1 MKKIIADVDFGHG
14 GTDPGACSYGAKE
27 AEQVLSLKSYL
38 DKSAARYPLLELRY
52 TRATDTFIS
61 LADRVKHANKIPADI
76 LVSIHMNSFKN
87 NSASGV
93 ETWIDYGSTKSPEVA
108 KKIHENLVKVFT
120 VNRGVKVCASNC
132 RFYVLRYSN
141 MAACLVELGFISNEN
156 DLSIFN
162 NNKQAIAD
170 SIIDGI
176 ASHYGLVAQETSNKE
191 DNKPQIKEEGKLLKN
206 CKKNV
211 LKYGAKGT
219 YVFLAQSSMKAL
231 GLYNGPIDGSY
242 GPAKGNGSFYQAV
255 INLNAKLGYKND
267 SRLGPACWEYI
278 LTK

>member
-1 MKKIIADVDFGHG
+1 MKKIIADFDFGHG

-27 AEQVLSLKSYL
+27 AEQVLSLKPYL

-52 TRATDTFIS
+52 TRTTDEFIS

-76 LVSIHMNSFKN
+76 LVSIHMNSFG
-87 NSASGV
+87 NSSANGV

-108 KKIHENLVKVFT
+108 NKIHENLVNVFP

-156 DLSIFN
+156 DLAIFN

-176 ASHYGLVAQETSNKE
+176 ASHYGLVAGETSNKE
-191 DNKPQIKEEGKLLKN
+191 EKPQIKEEGKLLSVMKN
-206 CKKNV
+206 KVVRLNSNGAHVYALQGLLTSLGYNV
-211 LKYGAKGT
+211 
-219 YVFLAQSSMKAL
+219 
-231 GLYNGPIDGSY
+231 NGIDGNCGYGCVKAIKAYQKDNGLDVDGSF
-242 GPAKGNGSFYQAV
+242 GPAS
-255 INLNAKLGYKND
+255 
-267 SRLGPACWEYI
+267 WECL

>member
-1 MKKIIADVDFGHG
+1 MKKTIADVDFGHG

-27 AEQVLSLKSYL
+27 AEQVLSLKPYL

-52 TRATDTFIS
+52 TRTTDEFIS

-76 LVSIHMNSFKN
+76 LVSIHMNSFG
-87 NSASGV
+87 NSSANGV

-108 KKIHENLVKVFT
+108 NKIHENLVKVFP

-141 MAACLVELGFISNEN
+141 MAACLIELGFISNEN
-156 DLSIFN
+156 DLGIFN

-176 ASHYGLVAQETSNKE
+176 ASHYGLIAEETSHKE
-191 DNKPQIKEEGKLLKN
+191 EKPQIKEEGKLLKE
-206 CKKNV
+206 CKRHV
-211 LKYGAKGT
+211 LIYNEKGT
-219 YVFLAQSSMKAL
+219 YVFLAQSAMKAL

-255 INLNAKLGYKND
+255 VNLNAKLGYKND

>member
-1 MKKIIADVDFGHG
+1 MKKIIADFDFGHG

-27 AEQVLSLKSYL
+27 AEQVLSLKPYL

-52 TRATDTFIS
+52 TRTTDEFIS

-76 LVSIHMNSFKN
+76 LVSIHMNSFG
-87 NSASGV
+87 NSSANGV

-108 KKIHENLVKVFT
+108 NKIHENLVKVFP

-141 MAACLVELGFISNEN
+141 MEACLIELGFISNKN
-156 DLSIFN
+156 DLTIFN

-170 SIIDGI
+170 AIIDGI
-176 ASHYGLVAQETSNKE
+176 ASHYGLIAEETSHKE
-191 DNKPQIKEEGKLLKN
+191 EKPQIKEEGKLLEK
-206 CKKNV
+206 CKGNV
-211 LKYGAKGT
+211 LNYGEKGT
-219 YVFLAQSSMKAL
+219 YVYLAQSAMKAL
-231 GLYNGPIDGSY
+231 GLYSGVIDGSY

-255 INLNAKLGYKND
+255 IALNKMLGFKND
-267 SRLGPACWEYI
+267 SQLGPACWTYI

>member
-1 MKKIIADVDFGHG
+1 MNKIIADVDFGHG
-14 GTDPGACSYGAKE
+14 GTDPGACANGAKE
-27 AEQVLSLKSYL
+27 AKQVLSLKPYL
-38 DKSAARYPLLELRY
+38 DKSAERYPLLELRY
-52 TRATDTFIS
+52 TRTADEFVS
-61 LADRVKHANKIPADI
+61 LADRVKHANKIPANI

-87 NSASGV
+87 SSANGV

-108 KKIHENLVKVFT
+108 NKIHTNLAKIFP

-141 MAACLVELGFISNEN
+141 MAACLVELGFISNKN
-156 DLSIFN
+156 DLAIFN

-176 ASHYGLVAQETSNKE
+176 ASHYGLVAEETSNKE
-191 DNKPQIKEEGKLLKN
+191 EKPQIKEEGKLLNN

-231 GLYNGPIDGSY
+231 GLYNGPIDGEY
-242 GPAKGNGSFYQAV
+242 GPSKGKNSFYQAV
-255 INLNAKLGYKND
+255 INLNSKLGYKND

>member
-1 MKKIIADVDFGHG
+1 MKKIIADFDFGHG

-27 AEQVLSLKSYL
+27 AEQVLSLKPYL

-52 TRATDTFIS
+52 IRTTDEFIS

-76 LVSIHMNSFKN
+76 LVSIHMNSFG
-87 NSASGV
+87 NSSANGV

-108 KKIHENLVKVFT
+108 NKIHENLVKVFP

-141 MAACLVELGFISNEN
+141 MAACLIELGFISNEN
-156 DLSIFN
+156 DLGIFN

-176 ASHYGLVAQETSNKE
+176 ASHYGLIAEETSHKE
-191 DNKPQIKEEGKLLKN
+191 EKPQIKEEGKLLEK
-206 CKKNV
+206 CKGNV
-211 LKYGAKGT
+211 LNYGEKGT
-219 YVFLAQSSMKAL
+219 YVYLAQSAMKAL
-231 GLYNGPIDGSY
+231 GLYSGVIDGSY

-255 INLNAKLGYKND
+255 IALNKMLGFKND
-267 SRLGPACWEYI
+267 SQLGPACWTYI

>member
-27 AEQVLSLKSYL
+27 AEQVLSLKPYL
-38 DKSAARYPLLELRY
+38 DKSAERYPLLELRY
-52 TRATDTFIS
+52 TRTTENFLS
-61 LADRVKHANKIPADI
+61 LADRVKHANKIPSDI

-108 KKIHENLVKVFT
+108 KKIHENLVKVFP

-156 DLSIFN
+156 DLAIFN

-176 ASHYGLVAQETSNKE
+176 ASHYGLVAEESSHKE
-191 DNKPQIKEEGKLLKN
+191 DNKPQIKEESKLLSVMKN
-206 CKKNV
+206 KVVRLNSNGAHVYALQGLLTSLGYNV
-211 LKYGAKGT
+211 
-219 YVFLAQSSMKAL
+219 
-231 GLYNGPIDGSY
+231 NGIDGNCGY
-242 GPAKGNGSFYQAV
+242 GCVEAIKAYQKDNGLAVDGSF
-255 INLNAKLGYKND
+255 GPD
-267 SRLGPACWEYI
+267 SWECL

>member
-14 GTDPGACSYGAKE
+14 GTDPGACSYGARE
-27 AEQVLSLKSYL
+27 AEQVLSLKPYL

-61 LADRVKHANKIPADI
+61 LADRAKHANKIPADI

-87 NSASGV
+87 SSANGV

-108 KKIHENLVKVFT
+108 NKIHTNLAKIFP

-141 MAACLVELGFISNEN
+141 MAACLIELGFISNEN
-156 DLSIFN
+156 DLTIFN
-162 NNKQAIAD
+162 NNKQSIAD

-176 ASHYGLVAQETSNKE
+176 ALHYGLVETSHKE
-191 DNKPQIKEEGKLLKN
+191 DNKPQIKEEGKLLKE

-219 YVFLAQSSMKAL
+219 YVFLAQSAMKAL
-231 GLYNGPIDGSY
+231 GLYNGPIDGEY
-242 GPAKGNGSFYQAV
+242 GPAKGSGSFYQAV
-255 INLNAKLGYKND
+255 VNLNAKLGFKND
-267 SRLGPACWEYI
+267 SNLGPACWEYI

>member
-1 MKKIIADVDFGHG
+1 MKKIIADFDFGHG

-27 AEQVLSLKSYL
+27 AEQVLSLKPYL

-52 TRATDTFIS
+52 TRTTDEFIS

-76 LVSIHMNSFKN
+76 LVSIHMNSFG
-87 NSASGV
+87 NSSANGV

-108 KKIHENLVKVFT
+108 NKIHENLVKVFP

-141 MAACLVELGFISNEN
+141 MAACLIELGFISNEN
-156 DLSIFN
+156 DLGIFN

-176 ASHYGLVAQETSNKE
+176 ASHYGLIAEETSHKE
-191 DNKPQIKEEGKLLKN
+191 EKPQIKEEGKLLEK
-206 CKKNV
+206 CKGNV
-211 LKYGAKGT
+211 LNYGEKGT
-219 YVFLAQSSMKAL
+219 YVYLAQSAMKAL
-231 GLYNGPIDGSY
+231 GLYSGVIDGSY

-255 INLNAKLGYKND
+255 VTLNKKLGFNND
-267 SRLGPACWEYI
+267 SNLGPACWEYI

>member
-1 MKKIIADVDFGHG
+1 MDKIIANFDFGHG

-27 AEQVLSLKSYL
+27 AEQVLSLKPYL

-52 TRATDTFIS
+52 TRTTDNFVS
-61 LADRVKHANKIPADI
+61 LDDRVKRANRIPADI
-76 LVSIHMNSFKN
+76 LVSLHMNSFG
-87 NSASGV
+87 NSSANGV

-108 KKIHENLVKVFT
+108 NKIHENLAKIFP

-156 DLSIFN
+156 DLAIFN

-176 ASHYGLVAQETSNKE
+176 ASHYGLIEEETSHKE
-191 DNKPQIKEEGKLLKN
+191 DNKPQIKEEGKLLKE
-206 CKKNV
+206 CKKHV

-219 YVFLAQSSMKAL
+219 YVFLAQSAMKAL
-231 GLYNGPIDGSY
+231 GLYNGPVDGEY

-255 INLNAKLGYKND
+255 VNLNAKLGFKND
-267 SRLGPACWEYI
+267 SNLGPACWEYI

>member
-1 MKKIIADVDFGHG
+1 MEKIIADVDFGHG
-14 GTDPGACSYGAKE
+14 GTDSGACSYGARE
-27 AEQVLSLKSYL
+27 AEQVLSLKPYL
-38 DKSAARYPLLELRY
+38 DKAAARYSSLELRY
-52 TRATDTFIS
+52 TRTTDEFVS

-76 LVSIHMNSFKN
+76 LVSIHMNSFG
-87 NSASGV
+87 NSSANGV

-108 KKIHENLVKVFT
+108 KKIHENLVKVFP

-156 DLSIFN
+156 DLAIFN

-176 ASHYGLVAQETSNKE
+176 ASHYGLVEEESSHKE
-191 DNKPQIKEEGKLLKN
+191 DNKPQVKGEGKLLEQ
-206 CKKNV
+206 CKKHV
-211 LKYGAKGT
+211 LNYNDKGT
-219 YVFLAQSSMKAL
+219 YVFLAQSAMKAL

-255 INLNAKLGYKND
+255 VDLNKKLGFKND
-267 SRLGPACWEYI
+267 SRLGSACWEYI

>member
-1 MKKIIADVDFGHG
+1 MKKIIADFDFGHG

-27 AEQVLSLKSYL
+27 AEQVLSLKPYL

-52 TRATDTFIS
+52 TRTTDEFIS

-76 LVSIHMNSFKN
+76 LVSIHMNSFG
-87 NSASGV
+87 NSSANGV

-108 KKIHENLVKVFT
+108 NKIHENLVKVFP

-141 MAACLVELGFISNEN
+141 MAACLIELGFISNEN
-156 DLSIFN
+156 DLGIFN

-176 ASHYGLVAQETSNKE
+176 ASHYGLIAEETSHKE
-191 DNKPQIKEEGKLLKN
+191 EKPQIKEEGKLLEK
-206 CKKNV
+206 CKGNV
-211 LKYGAKGT
+211 LNYGEKGT
-219 YVFLAQSSMKAL
+219 YVYLAQSAMKAL
-231 GLYNGPIDGSY
+231 GLYSGVIDGSY

-255 INLNAKLGYKND
+255 IALNKMLGFKND
-267 SRLGPACWEYI
+267 SQLGPACWTYI

>member
-1 MKKIIADVDFGHG
+1 MEKVIADFDFGHG

-27 AEQVLSLKSYL
+27 AEQVLSLKPYI

-52 TRATDTFIS
+52 TRTTDEFIS

-76 LVSIHMNSFKN
+76 FVSIHMNSFE
-87 NSASGV
+87 NSSANGV

-108 KKIHENLVKVFT
+108 NKIHENLVKVFP

-141 MAACLVELGFISNEN
+141 MAACLVELGFISNKN
-156 DLSIFN
+156 DLAIFN

-170 SIIDGI
+170 AIIDGI
-176 ASHYGLVAQETSNKE
+176 ASHYGLVGEESNHKE
-191 DNKPQIKEEGKLLKN
+191 EKPQIEEESKLLEK
-206 CKKNV
+206 CKDNV
-211 LKYGAKGT
+211 LNYGAKGT
-219 YVFLAQSSMKAL
+219 YVFLAQSAMKAL

-255 INLNAKLGYKND
+255 INLNSKLGYKND
-267 SRLGPACWEYI
+267 SRLGPACWTYI

>member
-1 MKKIIADVDFGHG
+1 MDKIIANFDFGHG

-27 AEQVLSLKSYL
+27 AEQVLSLKPYL

-52 TRATDTFIS
+52 TRTTDNFVS
-61 LADRVKHANKIPADI
+61 LDDRVKRANRIPADI
-76 LVSIHMNSFKN
+76 LVSLHMNSFE
-87 NSASGV
+87 NSSANGV

-108 KKIHENLVKVFT
+108 NKIHENLAKIFP

-156 DLSIFN
+156 DLAIFN

-176 ASHYGLVAQETSNKE
+176 ASHYGLIEEETSHKE
-191 DNKPQIKEEGKLLKN
+191 DNKPQIKEEGKLLKE
-206 CKKNV
+206 CKKHV

-219 YVFLAQSSMKAL
+219 YVFLAQSAMKAL
-231 GLYNGPIDGSY
+231 GLYNGPVDGEY

-255 INLNAKLGYKND
+255 LNLNAKLGFKND
-267 SRLGPACWEYI
+267 SNLGPACWEYI

>member
-1 MKKIIADVDFGHG
+1 MKKIIADFDFGHG

-27 AEQVLSLKSYL
+27 AEQVLSLKPYL

-52 TRATDTFIS
+52 TRTTDEFIS

-76 LVSIHMNSFKN
+76 LVSIHMNSFG
-87 NSASGV
+87 NSSANGV

-108 KKIHENLVKVFT
+108 NKIHENLVKVFP

-141 MAACLVELGFISNEN
+141 MAACLIELGFISNEN
-156 DLSIFN
+156 DLGIFN

-176 ASHYGLVAQETSNKE
+176 ASHYGLIAEETSHKE
-191 DNKPQIKEEGKLLKN
+191 EKPQIKEEGKLLKE
-206 CKKNV
+206 CKRHV
-211 LKYGAKGT
+211 LIYNEKGT
-219 YVFLAQSSMKAL
+219 YVFLAQSAMKAL

-255 INLNAKLGYKND
+255 VNLNAKLGYKND

>member
-1 MKKIIADVDFGHG
+1 MKKIIADFDFGHG

-27 AEQVLSLKSYL
+27 AEQVLSLKPYL

-52 TRATDTFIS
+52 TRTTDEFIS

-76 LVSIHMNSFKN
+76 LVSIHMNSFG
-87 NSASGV
+87 NSSANGV

-108 KKIHENLVKVFT
+108 NKIHENLVKVFP

-141 MAACLVELGFISNEN
+141 MAACLIELGFISNEN
-156 DLSIFN
+156 DLGIFN

-176 ASHYGLVAQETSNKE
+176 ASHYGLIAEETSHKE
-191 DNKPQIKEEGKLLKN
+191 EKPQIKEEGKLLKE
-206 CKKNV
+206 CKRHV
-211 LKYGAKGT
+211 LIYNEKGT
-219 YVFLAQSSMKAL
+219 YVFLAQSAMKAL

-255 INLNAKLGYKND
+255 VNLNAKLWYKND

>member
-1 MKKIIADVDFGHG
+1 MKKIIADFDFGHG

-27 AEQVLSLKSYL
+27 AEQVLSLKPYL
-38 DKSAARYPLLELRY
+38 DKSAGRYPLLELRY
-52 TRATDTFIS
+52 TRTTDEFIS

-76 LVSIHMNSFKN
+76 LVSIHMNSFG
-87 NSASGV
+87 NSSANGV

-108 KKIHENLVKVFT
+108 NKIHENLVKVFP

-141 MAACLVELGFISNEN
+141 MAACLIELGFISNEN
-156 DLSIFN
+156 DLGIFN

-176 ASHYGLVAQETSNKE
+176 ASHYGLIAEETSHKE
-191 DNKPQIKEEGKLLKN
+191 EKPQIKEEGKLLEK
-206 CKKNV
+206 CKGNV
-211 LKYGAKGT
+211 LNYGEKGT
-219 YVFLAQSSMKAL
+219 YVYLAQSAMKAL
-231 GLYNGPIDGSY
+231 GLYSGVIDGSY

-255 INLNAKLGYKND
+255 IALNKMLGFKND
-267 SRLGPACWEYI
+267 SQLGPACWTYI

>member
-1 MKKIIADVDFGHG
+1 MKKIIADFDFGHG

-27 AEQVLSLKSYL
+27 AEQVLSLKPYL

-52 TRATDTFIS
+52 TRTTDEFIS

-76 LVSIHMNSFKN
+76 LVSIHMNSFG
-87 NSASGV
+87 NSSANGV

-108 KKIHENLVKVFT
+108 NKIHENLVKVFP

-141 MAACLVELGFISNEN
+141 MAACLIELGFISNEN
-156 DLSIFN
+156 DLGIFN

-176 ASHYGLVAQETSNKE
+176 ASHYGLVAGETSNKE
-191 DNKPQIKEEGKLLKN
+191 EKPQIKEEGKLLN
-206 CKKNV
+206 ECKKHV
-211 LKYGAKGT
+211 LNYGEKGT
-219 YVFLAQSSMKAL
+219 YVFLAQSAMKAL

-255 INLNAKLGYKND
+255 VTLNKKLGFNND
-267 SRLGPACWEYI
+267 SNLGPACWTYI
-278 LTK
+278 LAK

>member
-1 MKKIIADVDFGHG
+1 MEKVIADFDFGHG
-14 GTDPGACSYGAKE
+14 GADPGACSYGAKE
-27 AEQVLSLKSYL
+27 AEQVLSLKPYL

-52 TRATDTFIS
+52 TRTTNTFVS
-61 LADRVKHANKIPADI
+61 LADRVKHANRIPAYI

-87 NSASGV
+87 NSANGV

-108 KKIHENLVKVFT
+108 NKIHENLAKIFP

-132 RFYVLRYSN
+132 RLYVLRYSN

-156 DLSIFN
+156 DLAIFN

-176 ASHYGLVAQETSNKE
+176 ASHYGLVAEESSHKE
-191 DNKPQIKEEGKLLKN
+191 DNKPQIKEEGKLLKE
-206 CKKNV
+206 CKKHLLN
-211 LKYGAKGT
+211 YGNKGT
-219 YVFLAQSSMKAL
+219 YVFLAQSAMKVL
-231 GLYNGPIDGSY
+231 GLYNGPVDGSY
-242 GPAKGNGSFYQAV
+242 GPSTGEGSFYQAV
-255 INLNAKLGYKND
+255 IKLNKMLGFND
-267 SRLGPACWEYI
+267 DSQLGPACWTYI

>member
-14 GTDPGACSYGAKE
+14 GTDPGACSYGARE
-27 AEQVLSLKSYL
+27 AEQVLSLKPYL
-38 DKSAARYPLLELRY
+38 DKSAERYPLLELRY
-52 TRATDTFIS
+52 TRTADEFVS
-61 LADRVKHANKIPADI
+61 LADRVKHANKIPANI

-87 NSASGV
+87 SSANGV
-93 ETWIDYGSTKSPEVA
+93 ETWIDYGSTKSPKVA
-108 KKIHENLVKVFT
+108 NKIHTNLAKIFP

-141 MAACLVELGFISNEN
+141 MAACLIELGFISNEN
-156 DLSIFN
+156 DLAIFN
-162 NNKQAIAD
+162 NNKQSIAD

-176 ASHYGLVAQETSNKE
+176 ALHYGLVETSHKE
-191 DNKPQIKEEGKLLKN
+191 DNKPQIKEEGKLLKE

-219 YVFLAQSSMKAL
+219 YVFLAQSAMKAL
-231 GLYNGPIDGSY
+231 GLYNGPIDGEY
-242 GPAKGNGSFYQAV
+242 GPAKGSGSFYQAV
-255 INLNAKLGYKND
+255 VNLNAKLGFKND
-267 SRLGPACWEYI
+267 SNLGPACWEYI

>member
-27 AEQVLSLKSYL
+27 AERVLSLKPYL

-52 TRATDTFIS
+52 TRTTDEFIS

-76 LVSIHMNSFKN
+76 FVSIHMNSFG
-87 NSASGV
+87 NSSANGV

-108 KKIHENLVKVFT
+108 NKIHENLVNVFP

-156 DLSIFN
+156 DLAIFN

-176 ASHYGLVAQETSNKE
+176 ASHYGLVAGETSNKE
-191 DNKPQIKEEGKLLKN
+191 EKPQIKEEGKLLKE
-206 CKKNV
+206 CKKHV
-211 LKYGAKGT
+211 LNFGDSGT
-219 YVFLAQSSMKAL
+219 FVYLAQSAMKAR
-231 GLYNGPIDGSY
+231 GLYNGIIDGKY
-242 GPAKGNGSFYQAV
+242 GPAEGNGSFYKAV
-255 INLNAKLGYKND
+255 IELNRKLGYEND
-267 SRLGPACWEYI
+267 PNLGPACWEYI

>member
-1 MKKIIADVDFGHG
+1 MNKIIADVDFGHG
-14 GTDPGACSYGAKE
+14 GTDPGACGYGAKE
-27 AEQVLSLKSYL
+27 AKQVLSLKPYL

-52 TRATDTFIS
+52 TRTADEFVS
-61 LADRVKHANKIPADI
+61 LAERVKHANKITANI
-76 LVSIHMNSFKN
+76 LVSSHMNSFKN
-87 NSASGV
+87 SSANGV
-93 ETWIDYGSTKSPEVA
+93 ETWSDYGSTKSPEVA
-108 KKIHENLVKVFT
+108 NKIHTNLAKIFP

-156 DLSIFN
+156 DLAIFN

-176 ASHYGLVAQETSNKE
+176 ASHYGLVAEETSNKE
-191 DNKPQIKEEGKLLKN
+191 EKPQIKEESKLLKE

-219 YVFLAQSSMKAL
+219 YVFLAQSAMKAL
-231 GLYNGPIDGSY
+231 RLYSGPIDGSY
-242 GPAKGNGSFYQAV
+242 GPSKEDNSFYKAV

>member
-1 MKKIIADVDFGHG
+1 MKKIIADFDFGHG

-27 AEQVLSLKSYL
+27 AEQVLSLKPYL

-52 TRATDTFIS
+52 TRTTDEFIS

-76 LVSIHMNSFKN
+76 LVSIHMNSFG
-87 NSASGV
+87 NSSANGV

-108 KKIHENLVKVFT
+108 NKIHENLVKVFP

-141 MAACLVELGFISNEN
+141 MAACLIELGFISNEN
-156 DLSIFN
+156 DLGIFN

-176 ASHYGLVAQETSNKE
+176 ASHYGLIAEETSHKE
-191 DNKPQIKEEGKLLKN
+191 EKPQIKEEGKLLNN

-211 LKYGAKGT
+211 LNYGEKGT
-219 YVFLAQSSMKAL
+219 YVYLAQSAMKAL
-231 GLYNGPIDGSY
+231 GLYSGVIDGSY

-255 INLNAKLGYKND
+255 IALNKMLGFKND
-267 SRLGPACWEYI
+267 SQLGPACWTYI

>member
-1 MKKIIADVDFGHG
+1 MEKVIADVDFGHG
-14 GTDPGACSYGAKE
+14 GTDPGACGYGAKE
-27 AEQVLSLKSYL
+27 AEQVLSLKPYL

-52 TRATDTFIS
+52 TRTTDEFIS

-76 LVSIHMNSFKN
+76 LVSIHMNYFG
-87 NSASGV
+87 NSSANGV

-108 KKIHENLVKVFT
+108 KKIHENLVKVFP

-156 DLSIFN
+156 DLAIFN

-176 ASHYGLVAQETSNKE
+176 ASHYGLIAEETSNKE
-191 DNKPQIKEEGKLLKN
+191 EKPIVKEEGKLLKE
-206 CKKNV
+206 CKKHV
-211 LKYGAKGT
+211 LNYGDKGT
-219 YVFLAQSSMKAL
+219 YVQLAQASMKVL
-231 GLYNGPIDGSY
+231 GLYNGPVDGSY
-242 GPAKGNGSFYQAV
+242 GPSKKEGSFYQAV
-255 INLNAKLGYKND
+255 IKLNKMLGFNND
-267 SRLGPACWEYI
+267 SQLGPACWTYI
-278 LTK
+278 LLS

>member
-1 MKKIIADVDFGHG
+1 MKKIIADFDFGHG

-27 AEQVLSLKSYL
+27 AEQVLSLKPYL

-52 TRATDTFIS
+52 TRTTDEFIS

-76 LVSIHMNSFKN
+76 LVSIHMNSFG
-87 NSASGV
+87 NSSANGV

-108 KKIHENLVKVFT
+108 NKIHENLVKVFP

-141 MAACLVELGFISNEN
+141 MAACLIELGFISNEN
-156 DLSIFN
+156 DLGIFN

-176 ASHYGLVAQETSNKE
+176 ASHYGLIAEETSHKE
-191 DNKPQIKEEGKLLKN
+191 EKPQIKEEGKLLKE
-206 CKKNV
+206 CKRHV
-211 LKYGAKGT
+211 LIYNEKGT
-219 YVFLAQSSMKAL
+219 YVFLAQSAMKAL

-242 GPAKGNGSFYQAV
+242 GPAKGNGSFYKAV
-255 INLNAKLGYKND
+255 VNLNAKLGFNND
-267 SRLGPACWEYI
+267 SNLGPACWTYI

>member
-1 MKKIIADVDFGHG
+1 MKKIIADFDFGHG

-27 AEQVLSLKSYL
+27 AEQVLSLKPYL

-52 TRATDTFIS
+52 TRTTDEFIS

-76 LVSIHMNSFKN
+76 LVSIHMNSFG
-87 NSASGV
+87 NSSANGV

-108 KKIHENLVKVFT
+108 NKIHENLVKVFP

-141 MAACLVELGFISNEN
+141 MAACLIELGFISNEN
-156 DLSIFN
+156 DLGIFN

-176 ASHYGLVAQETSNKE
+176 ASHYGLIAEETSHKE
-191 DNKPQIKEEGKLLKN
+191 EKPQIKEEGKLLEK
-206 CKKNV
+206 CKGNV
-211 LKYGAKGT
+211 LNYGEKGT
-219 YVFLAQSSMKAL
+219 YVYLAQSAMKAL
-231 GLYNGPIDGSY
+231 GLYNGPIDGEY
-242 GPAKGNGSFYQAV
+242 GPSKGKNSFYQAV
-255 INLNAKLGYKND
+255 VNLNAKLGFKND
-267 SRLGPACWEYI
+267 SNLGPACWEYI